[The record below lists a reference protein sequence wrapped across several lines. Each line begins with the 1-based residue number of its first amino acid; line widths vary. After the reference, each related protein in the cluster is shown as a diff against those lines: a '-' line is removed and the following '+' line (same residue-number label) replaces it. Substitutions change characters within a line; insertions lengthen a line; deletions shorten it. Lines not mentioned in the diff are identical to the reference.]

1 MPLHQRVY
9 IDEQTQILIWRIE
22 EPLEQLKK
30 DLKLA
35 KADEIR
41 FQKRKILSHQKEFLA
56 SRRLLLEAG
65 IPTHILY
72 HDPNDI
78 PQLESGQQ
86 LSISHTKNLAGIA
99 LGT

>member
-9 IDEQTQILIWRIE
+9 IDQQTRILIWLID

-65 IPTHILY
+65 IPPHFLT
-72 HDPNDI
+72 HDPNGF
-78 PQLESGQQ
+78 PRL
-86 LSISHTKNLAGIA
+86 
-99 LGT
+99 

>member
-41 FQKRKILSHQKEFLA
+41 FQKRKIFYHQKEYLP
-56 SRRLLLEAG
+56 SRRLL
-65 IPTHILY
+65 
-72 HDPNDI
+72 
-78 PQLESGQQ
+78 
-86 LSISHTKNLAGIA
+86 
-99 LGT
+99 